1 MPMPQIIPP
10 SLTVVPLDDPVV
22 ERHGFGPNSVYVEFV
37 YLPILGATTVWLYR
51 RLGVLVL
58 TADSTVV
65 DLAELGRNLGVGGA
79 GRNAPLV
86 RSLRRLELFGGAS
99 WNGEIYAVRRA
110 LAPISERQLQRLPTL
125 AKTVHRR
132 AQQRHGPEHP
142 HHARHRLTVWLHV
155 LTIKD
160 CGPPGQALVDRS
172 LLARP
177 RTSRQPG
184 QQSRHGARPSKPS
197 RSRGVGV
204 GCRSRG
210 SGVAVRLGMVDERRV
225 LQTA

>member
-10 SLTVVPLDDPVV
+10 SLTVVPLDDPLV

-65 DLAELGRNLGVGGA
+65 DLAELGRNLGLGGA

-99 WNGEIYAVRRA
+99 WNGGIYAVRRA
-110 LAPISERQLQRLPTL
+110 VRARGHFPSE
-125 AKTVHRR
+125 
-132 AQQRHGPEHP
+132 
-142 HHARHRLTVWLHV
+142 
-155 LTIKD
+155 
-160 CGPPGQALVDRS
+160 QAALKCLSLVYRS
-172 LLARP
+172 LDP
-177 RTSRQPG
+177 TGTGRT
-184 QQSRHGARPSKPS
+184 
-197 RSRGVGV
+197 
-204 GCRSRG
+204 
-210 SGVAVRLGMVDERRV
+210 
-225 LQTA
+225 